1 MKKLFALLLAL
12 AMTTQL
18 ALPAWAEG
26 TEPSAPAVQTE
37 ETTKPQ
43 TEEPTEAP
51 TEATTEQPT
60 EEPTEAPTE
69 APSEAPTEEPTE
81 VQPEDPAE
89 PPEEE
94 TSPAE
99 AAETYRITFR
109 RTPEDLA
116 LVVYPAAGDIDQAID
131 PEEDGSYLLATGEY
145 GYLAAAEGYESIEG
159 WFTVGRDKTIADLAI
174 DISLQL
180 VETKEAEVYVESGK
194 CGANLTWSLSENG
207 VLRISGTGD
216 MYDYSFYS
224 SSTSEKAPWSSNS
237 TSIKKI
243 FLEKGVT
250 SIGTYAF
257 YYLRNLQCVYLPATV
272 ETINVSST
280 CGPFNGC
287 PGAAVIYCEMGEQP
301 SGWKNGWNDDCSVEY
316 GINSN
321 DAQFWFSLN
330 MDEEEV
336 IIPDGITTILSYA
349 FADNSNLKKVTI
361 PDTVISIHEWAFENC
376 SSLEMLYLPKSIASI
391 STGSF
396 WKTSQKIGI
405 FCEIGS
411 EQDGW
416 EKNWNLNGS
425 SPIHTYF
432 GFSKEEYI
440 LLHGIDKTGT
450 EITIPEGVTIIP
462 AHFFEDLAEVK
473 EIHLPES
480 LQRIDNNAF
489 SKCTG
494 LRRIYIPRN
503 VTVISAQDYRDS
515 PFYRCDSKTR
525 LYCGAS
531 AQMSGWD
538 KYWSQY
544 DYSESLDVYY
554 GYTSKDVSF
563 WESQDPEAESVV
575 IPEGVTIVPQ
585 SFFDGRTNL
594 REITFPESMKAIRK
608 YAFRGCTNLRA
619 VTMAEGIKV
628 IEAYAFYGCTSLTSI
643 QIPDSISK
651 INSNTFYGCTAL
663 ISVQIPMSVTQIGA
677 AAFTG
682 CTSLTSIQL
691 PTSVSRIDED
701 AFSGCSSLTSIQLSF
716 VTSIGARAFKNCTG
730 LKEIDLKNATYI
742 AQEAF
747 YGCTSLKPVYIPNSV
762 TGMGP
767 SVFLKCNDDLAIF
780 CAAESQPKG
789 WNSQWNAKAPFTFDT
804 YYNISVAEYEFWSQI
819 DPDVTS
825 ITIPDTVSCIPK
837 HISDRLHNVVT
848 VHIPGTVRCI
858 EEEAFFG
865 CDNLTTVIIDYGV
878 EKIGKNAFW
887 WCTKLREVRIPGSV
901 KLVSDGAFKEC
912 SALRSVT
919 LEDGIEEL
927 GCELFEDSN
936 NIPKL
941 VIPAS
946 VKKIGY
952 GLVPQNGSTRL
963 EFKGTVRAWAAMLP
977 YISAY
982 CSDGCLIDGG
992 TCGDLNVSVG
1002 ENVTWF
1008 ITKPKDKYV
1017 LTIFG
1022 NGAMGDNEDADRI
1035 GWAYYRDNI
1044 GEVVIEEGVT
1054 KIGECA
1060 FWGCVNLKK
1069 ITLPD
1074 SLEWINQYAF
1084 SWCHSLRTIAIPKNV
1099 DTIGYQAFYDCYN
1112 LTSINFLHEA
1122 DSKLEIFDEAFI
1134 TDGRSAATTIRV
1146 RDTASVNPA
1155 IRNYDWKGSHRSA
1168 SYGFVDCLPKVTNIE
1183 ILADGKTPPTD
1194 IDMFERSTLV
1204 LTAMVEPAMAVQRV
1218 TWSSSAANVARVDA
1232 DGVVTLVRPGKAV
1245 IKASS
1250 VDGSK
1255 VAAQVTLNV
1264 TYLDGSTKLT
1274 LTGDVPAQGLQ
1285 PGQTARFTLRGSE
1298 EIAPENVIFT
1308 VPANMAAM
1316 GSVDETGLFTAG
1328 SKAGTVTV
1336 TAALRGDPLNRKAS
1350 VRFKVLPLQAEEM
1363 ALSAQLPEGFGTLTE
1378 QAGEP
1383 LLILPKADV
1392 TTNTTFPLTLLA
1404 KDYRGEAMTPGVK
1417 WSSSDTAIAAVD
1429 AKGNVTVKAGVS
1441 GQCAITAQAT
1451 DMTKN
1456 SARFWISVRDYSPRL
1471 AESRLNLNTALAG
1484 GVSTALVES
1493 YGNTVEAVSIVN
1505 DDRFE
1510 AALEDNVLTL
1520 KASSDLPK
1528 GSYKLTLRAAC
1539 ADGRSYDYALEIKA
1553 APALPKVTVKQA
1565 EKLNLFYRDSAAALT
1580 VTASGCTVTDL
1591 SLTGTEDFA
1600 LVWTDGQPQI
1610 VRTATE
1616 TAKPNTRATLQIWLE
1631 GYTQPVTRNLTVS
1644 AGTTAP
1650 KLKLSAASSSLN
1662 TALNPEN
1669 LSAELW
1675 LLDSTKARLSLSGV
1689 SIREENGLAE
1699 ISTHADSFTLTLQKP
1714 EKAKLTLLI
1723 QGDNWT
1729 QSVKLTHS
1737 VNVETKLPTLKSAS
1751 AITLNSYFTQDSGK
1765 TEMILSQKNLVLQ
1778 DVRFAPAARAGTAA
1792 RTESDKL
1799 ELTFDPEDNTV
1810 RASMA
1815 DPENAAAAGNYSFTC
1830 IGVLADG
1837 TEIPGG
1843 TLKVTVAKTLPKA
1856 RLSAS
1861 AVRLN
1866 TVLAGEEQ
1874 AEVTADLTGFSGCTL
1889 VGFRELDEAQYDGLD
1904 FADGKLT
1911 VRLAD
1916 ESAKSGT
1923 YKLTPIVRRDAT
1935 GQLVTLPTSLTLKLT
1950 VYTSRKLGVSLTAK
1964 GKLDTLDPDSAVL
1977 YTVNKLTDCQGEITG
1992 LTLEGPDADRFQAE
2006 LDTTGA
2012 KPQIRL
2018 TLREGE
2024 TYATNVTYK
2033 FQFSL
2038 TVCGR
2043 QVLSPIQSLR
2053 VSQSGTKYTVP
2064 TGLALYQSQTADLC
2078 ARITL
2083 TAPRGAKIA
2092 GVTLNEKTPQ
2102 AFLDAIGGEGGFTAD
2117 CIGSEANLTFTAA
2130 APGKL
2135 KPGVYTVLL
2144 DILPEGNAENVK
2156 PTTLRL
2162 TVKVMK

>member
-18 ALPAWAEG
+18 AVPAWAEG
-26 TEPSAPAVQTE
+26 TEPSAPAAQTE
-37 ETTKPQ
+37 ETTEPQ
-43 TEEPTEAP
+43 AEEPTEAP
-51 TEATTEQPT
+51 TEESTEATTEQPT

-81 VQPEDPAE
+81 VQPEDPTE
-89 PPEEE
+89 PSEEE
-94 TSPAE
+94 TSPAK
-99 AAETYRITFR
+99 AAETYRVTFR
-109 RTPEDLA
+109 RTPEDLT
-116 LVVYPAAGDIDQAID
+116 LVVYPAAGDVDQAID
-131 PEEDGSYLLATGEY
+131 PEEDGSYLLEAGEY
-145 GYLAAAEGYESIEG
+145 GYLAAAEGYESAEGRFAVEDADAEVEIILSQENAEDEVDMLSASSGTYGESATWELTSDGELIISGSGALPDCSLDHSPFSFAYPKIEKVYISRGITYVGDNVFAKIDGLKEITFEHRFNDKLTIVSGTFFPYESFAPVATTVRVPNRDLINPAIAGYSWNESGVGERIVTYESTASLPMERITVATSDEKSEYEVGVPVTFVAAPEPADTIDDWEFEIVPEKTTAEAVITKNGRLSTSAAGVVTVRAYCIGKPEINSEISVTILPPTGTLTGISVVVSGDHPAEAELGVPAKMQPVFTPSNAADRTVTWSVVDGSGSAGIDQNGILTPLKVGTVTVYATAANGTEGGCTVDIVRYAESITILLNGREDMDRLAAGEGAELSAILGPEDTTTSRVAWSVVSDSQNARVTCNYDSYAGPYIRLFALKPGKATLIATAEDSKHVVARKEITITEAVESYALPDGSGNLYFNRESGRITGADKTVKNVLIPAQIDGVTITGIAPYVFAKRDSQYGSVSDNTTLLSVSIPNTVTEIGAHAFDSCTAMSTLRFAAGSSLKTVGDSAFESCESLTSLTVPDSIEQFGNKAFYGLKGLKNLTVSGETDTKGWLGDYGSNLNLDTLTLTGNYVLGGKVTSDGGSRWIEG
-159 WFTVGRDKTIADLAI
+159 MPGRQSIRK
-174 DISLQL
+174 L
-180 VETKEAEVYVESGK
+180 V
-194 CGANLTWSLSENG
+194 LSPG
-207 VLRISGTGD
+207 I
-216 MYDYSFYS
+216 
-224 SSTSEKAPWSSNS
+224 
-237 TSIKKI
+237 
-243 FLEKGVT
+243 T
-250 SIGTYAF
+250 SIGAYAF
-257 YYLRNLQCVYLPATV
+257 YYGYEIQ
-272 ETINVSST
+272 
-280 CGPFNGC
+280 
-287 PGAAVIYCEMGEQP
+287 
-301 SGWKNGWNDDCSVEY
+301 
-316 GINSN
+316 
-321 DAQFWFSLN
+321 
-330 MDEEEV
+330 EV
-336 IIPDGITTILSYA
+336 V
-349 FADNSNLKKVTI
+349 F
-361 PDTVISIHEWAFENC
+361 PDTLTEIGESAFEECQNMQ
-376 SSLEMLYLPKSIASI
+376 S
-391 STGSF
+391 
-396 WKTSQKIGI
+396 
-405 FCEIGS
+405 
-411 EQDGW
+411 
-416 EKNWNLNGS
+416 
-425 SPIHTYF
+425 
-432 GFSKEEYI
+432 
-440 LLHGIDKTGT
+440 
-450 EITIPEGVTIIP
+450 V
-462 AHFFEDLAEVK
+462 HF
-473 EIHLPES
+473 
-480 LQRIDNNAF
+480 
-489 SKCTG
+489 
-494 LRRIYIPRN
+494 
-503 VTVISAQDYRDS
+503 
-515 PFYRCDSKTR
+515 
-525 LYCGAS
+525 
-531 AQMSGWD
+531 
-538 KYWSQY
+538 
-544 DYSESLDVYY
+544 
-554 GYTSKDVSF
+554 
-563 WESQDPEAESVV
+563 
-575 IPEGVTIVPQ
+575 
-585 SFFDGRTNL
+585 
-594 REITFPESMKAIRK
+594 
-608 YAFRGCTNLRA
+608 
-619 VTMAEGIKV
+619 
-628 IEAYAFYGCTSLTSI
+628 
-643 QIPDSISK
+643 
-651 INSNTFYGCTAL
+651 
-663 ISVQIPMSVTQIGA
+663 
-677 AAFTG
+677 
-682 CTSLTSIQL
+682 
-691 PTSVSRIDED
+691 
-701 AFSGCSSLTSIQLSF
+701 
-716 VTSIGARAFKNCTG
+716 
-730 LKEIDLKNATYI
+730 
-742 AQEAF
+742 
-747 YGCTSLKPVYIPNSV
+747 
-762 TGMGP
+762 
-767 SVFLKCNDDLAIF
+767 
-780 CAAESQPKG
+780 
-789 WNSQWNAKAPFTFDT
+789 
-804 YYNISVAEYEFWSQI
+804 
-819 DPDVTS
+819 
-825 ITIPDTVSCIPK
+825 
-837 HISDRLHNVVT
+837 
-848 VHIPGTVRCI
+848 
-858 EEEAFFG
+858 
-865 CDNLTTVIIDYGV
+865 
-878 EKIGKNAFW
+878 
-887 WCTKLREVRIPGSV
+887 PGSV
-901 KLVSDGAFKEC
+901 KTLGRNCFKNCYKLQIIDLSKVPDTIIAKKTKLTNLAMVPE
-912 SALRSVT
+912 T
-919 LEDGIEEL
+919 LIR
-927 GCELFEDSN
+927 
-936 NIPKL
+936 
-941 VIPAS
+941 AT
-946 VKKIGY
+946 
-952 GLVPQNGSTRL
+952 NG
-963 EFKGTVRAWAAMLP
+963 
-977 YISAY
+977 
-982 CSDGCLIDGG
+982 
-992 TCGDLNVSVG
+992 NVSVYWNA
-1002 ENVTWF
+1002 ENVE
-1008 ITKPKDKYV
+1008 DKYSDIRAAYV
-1017 LTIFG
+1017 AQYYGSKDYYLYAISSGQVRLVCEDTYT
-1022 NGAMGDNEDADRI
+1022 GAQGSKIVSIKTGTVIKPAD
-1035 GWAYYRDNI
+1035 
-1044 GEVVIEEGVT
+1044 T
-1054 KIGECA
+1054 
-1060 FWGCVNLKK
+1060 
-1069 ITLPD
+1069 
-1074 SLEWINQYAF
+1074 
-1084 SWCHSLRTIAIPKNV
+1084 
-1099 DTIGYQAFYDCYN
+1099 GY
-1112 LTSINFLHEA
+1112 LVSG
-1122 DSKLEIFDEAFI
+1122 SKLTLSAWAEPEDRKVSAAWSLGSGDAAYASI
-1134 TDGRSAATTIRV
+1134 TDG
-1146 RDTASVNPA
+1146 
-1155 IRNYDWKGSHRSA
+1155 G
-1168 SYGFVDCLPKVTNIE
+1168 
-1183 ILADGKTPPTD
+1183 
-1194 IDMFERSTLV
+1194 V
-1204 LTAMVEPAMAVQRV
+1204 LTAGTVYEARQITVTAQPYDGGEAVTKTIWILPLTTGMSLNLEDKPLDEQLDVDMLYAKTLNLSAQVQPAGALETV

-1285 PGQTARFTLRGSE
+1285 PGQTAQFTLRGSE

-1316 GSVDETGLFTAG
+1316 GSVDEAGLFTAG

-1404 KDYRGEAMTPGVK
+1404 RDYRGETMNPGVK

-1429 AKGNVTVKAGVS
+1429 AKGNVTVKTGVS

-1471 AESRLNLNTALAG
+1471 AENRLNLNTALAG
-1484 GVSTALVES
+1484 GVSTAFVES

-1505 DDRFE
+1505 DGRFE
-1510 AALEDNVLTL
+1510 AVLEDNVLTL

-1528 GSYKLTLRAAC
+1528 GSHKLTLRAAC

-1553 APALPKVTVKQA
+1553 APALPKVTVKQT
-1565 EKLNLFYRDSAAALT
+1565 EKLNLFYRDCAAALT
-1580 VTASGCTVTDL
+1580 VTAPGCTVTDL

-1600 LVWTDGQPQI
+1600 LVWTEGQPQI

-1631 GYTQPVTRNLTVS
+1631 GYTQPVTQNMTVS

-1662 TALNPEN
+1662 TALSPEN

-1675 LLDSTKARLSLSGV
+1675 LLDSTNARLSLSGV

-1751 AITLNSYFTQDSGK
+1751 AITLNSYFTRDSGK

-1778 DVRFAPAARAGTAA
+1778 DVRFTPAARAGTAA
-1792 RTESDKL
+1792 RAESDKL

-1916 ESAKSGT
+1916 KSAKSGI

-1950 VYTSRKLGVSLTAK
+1950 VYTSRKLGVSLAAK
-1964 GKLDTLDPDSAVL
+1964 GKLDTLDPDSVVL

-2006 LDTTGA
+2006 LDTSGA

-2064 TGLALYQSQTADLC
+2064 TGLVLYQSQTADLC

-2083 TAPRGAKIA
+2083 TAPQGAKIA

-2102 AFLDAIGGEGGFTAD
+2102 AFLDAIGGEGGFNAD
-2117 CIGSEANLTFTAA
+2117 CASSEANLTFTAA

>member
-26 TEPSAPAVQTE
+26 TEPSAPAAQTE
-37 ETTKPQ
+37 ETTEPQ

-51 TEATTEQPT
+51 SEQPS
-60 EEPTEAPTE
+60 EESTEAPTE
-69 APSEAPTEEPTE
+69 ASSEAPTGEPTE
-81 VQPEDPAE
+81 VQPEDPTE
-89 PPEEE
+89 PSEEE

-99 AAETYRITFR
+99 AAETYRVTFR
-109 RTPEDLA
+109 RTPDDLT
-116 LVVYPAAGDIDQAID
+116 LVVYPAAGDIDQTID
-131 PEEDGSYLLATGEY
+131 PEEDGSYLLAAGEY
-145 GYLAAAEGYESIEG
+145 GYLAAAEGYESVEG
-159 WFTVGRDKTIADLAI
+159 RFTVEDVDKVVEITLEKTKAEENAPLEDEDEVVDSGTCGTGVTWELTKSGLLTI
-174 DISLQL
+174 SG
-180 VETKEAEVYVESGK
+180 SGK
-194 CGANLTWSLSENG
+194 INFNFWADNPFDDN
-207 VLRISGTGD
+207 D
-216 MYDYSFYS
+216 
-224 SSTSEKAPWSSNS
+224 N
-237 TSIKKI
+237 IKRLYI
-243 FLEKGVT
+243 PRGVT
-250 SIGTYAF
+250 SI
-257 YYLRNLQCVYLPATV
+257 
-272 ETINVSST
+272 
-280 CGPFNGC
+280 
-287 PGAAVIYCEMGEQP
+287 CE
-301 SGWKNGWNDDCSVEY
+301 D
-316 GINSN
+316 
-321 DAQFWFSLN
+321 
-330 MDEEEV
+330 
-336 IIPDGITTILSYA
+336 
-349 FADNSNLKKVTI
+349 
-361 PDTVISIHEWAFENC
+361 
-376 SSLEMLYLPKSIASI
+376 
-391 STGSF
+391 
-396 WKTSQKIGI
+396 
-405 FCEIGS
+405 
-411 EQDGW
+411 
-416 EKNWNLNGS
+416 
-425 SPIHTYF
+425 
-432 GFSKEEYI
+432 
-440 LLHGIDKTGT
+440 
-450 EITIPEGVTIIP
+450 
-462 AHFFEDLAEVK
+462 
-473 EIHLPES
+473 
-480 LQRIDNNAF
+480 
-489 SKCTG
+489 
-494 LRRIYIPRN
+494 
-503 VTVISAQDYRDS
+503 
-515 PFYRCDSKTR
+515 
-525 LYCGAS
+525 
-531 AQMSGWD
+531 
-538 KYWSQY
+538 
-544 DYSESLDVYY
+544 
-554 GYTSKDVSF
+554 
-563 WESQDPEAESVV
+563 
-575 IPEGVTIVPQ
+575 
-585 SFFDGRTNL
+585 
-594 REITFPESMKAIRK
+594 
-608 YAFRGCTNLRA
+608 AFRGCN
-619 VTMAEGIKV
+619 E
-628 IEAYAFYGCTSLTSI
+628 LTEI
-643 QIPDSISK
+643 
-651 INSNTFYGCTAL
+651 TFEH
-663 ISVQIPMSVTQIGA
+663 
-677 AAFTG
+677 
-682 CTSLTSIQL
+682 
-691 PTSVSRIDED
+691 RIDDE
-701 AFSGCSSLTSIQLSF
+701 LT
-716 VTSIGARAFKNCTG
+716 IGARAFYPHTTLVQTVVYVPNR
-730 LKEIDLKNATYI
+730 NAMNSAIRDY
-742 AQEAF
+742 EWESSPGYGRKVAF
-747 YGCTSLKPVYIPNSV
+747 IST
-762 TGMGP
+762 
-767 SVFLKCNDDLAIF
+767 SVFPMEGITIATEDGL
-780 CAAESQPKG
+780 
-789 WNSQWNAKAPFTFDT
+789 
-804 YYNISVAEYEFWSQI
+804 AEYELGTPVKFVVTTDPLDTTDDYALQI
-819 DPDVTS
+819 VEEKTTADVVLAKNGDLSAFSTGTVTVKAYSLKHPELCDETS
-825 ITIPDTVSCIPK
+825 ITILPPTGTLESISVAVTGDYPNEAELDVPTRMEAKFIPANAAERTVTWSLENGTGSAEIDQNGVLTPQK
-837 HISDRLHNVVT
+837 VGTVT
-848 VHIPGTVRCI
+848 VYATAANGVEGSCTVNIVRFANEITIRLNGRTDIDSFGVGEYVDLSAVLGPEDTTTTGVDWYILRGSNAKIETREYGDEFQELRAWEPGTVI
-858 EEEAFFG
+858 LAAAAKDSKKLTVYKEITFVGTEESYAFPDGSGYLYYNPETGIITGASSGVRNALIPAQINGTTIVGIAPFAFINREQGYGGDTYIRQNTTLASVSIPNTVTEIGSHAFFRCSTLATLRFAPG
-865 CDNLTTVIIDYGV
+865 SGLKIIGESAFEDCEALGSLAIPDSVEQFGSRAFYGLEGLKNLTISGEIDTNGWLGNDWNGDYPILDTLTLTGSFV
-878 EKIGKNAFW
+878 KGAKPDFDYQINAMPDRRNVKKIVLSHGITSIEPYAFA
-887 WCTKLREVRIPGSV
+887 CSNKTEQIVLPDTLMDI
-901 KLVSDGAFKEC
+901 GAQAFQEC
-912 SALRSVT
+912 YNLKT
-919 LEDGIEEL
+919 MQL
-927 GCELFEDSN
+927 
-936 NIPKL
+936 
-941 VIPAS
+941 PAS
-946 VKKIGY
+946 VKSIGKGCFTGCY
-952 GLVPQNGSTRL
+952 SLEMLDISRIPDVIVAQKTKLTNMATVPEMLVRATGGKVALSWDIGLVNAGDNYWNIAYIDGSGESAYLHAVSSGQIRL
-963 EFKGTVRAWAAMLP
+963 MCYDTYTGAQGSKIVSIKTGTVIKPADTGYLVSGSKLTLSAWAEP
-977 YISAY
+977 EDRKVSAAW
-982 CSDGCLIDGG
+982 SLGS
-992 TCGDLNVSVG
+992 GD
-1002 ENVTWF
+1002 
-1008 ITKPKDKYV
+1008 
-1017 LTIFG
+1017 
-1022 NGAMGDNEDADRI
+1022 A
-1035 GWAYYRDNI
+1035 AY
-1044 GEVVIEEGVT
+1044 
-1054 KIGECA
+1054 A
-1060 FWGCVNLKK
+1060 
-1069 ITLPD
+1069 
-1074 SLEWINQYAF
+1074 S
-1084 SWCHSLRTIAIPKNV
+1084 
-1099 DTIGYQAFYDCYN
+1099 
-1112 LTSINFLHEA
+1112 
-1122 DSKLEIFDEAFI
+1122 I
-1134 TDGRSAATTIRV
+1134 TDG
-1146 RDTASVNPA
+1146 
-1155 IRNYDWKGSHRSA
+1155 G
-1168 SYGFVDCLPKVTNIE
+1168 
-1183 ILADGKTPPTD
+1183 
-1194 IDMFERSTLV
+1194 V
-1204 LTAMVEPAMAVQRV
+1204 LTAKTVYEARQITVTAQPYDGGDAVTKTIWILPLTTGMSLNLEDKPLDEQLDVDMLYTKTLNLSAQVQPAGALETV

-1232 DGVVTLVRPGKAV
+1232 DGVVTLMRPGKAV

-1285 PGQTARFTLRGSE
+1285 PGQTVQFTLRGSE

-1316 GSVDETGLFTAG
+1316 GSVDDTGLFTAG

-1383 LLILPKADV
+1383 LLILSKADV
-1392 TTNTTFPLTLLA
+1392 TANTTFPLTLLA
-1404 KDYRGEAMTPGVK
+1404 KDYRGETMNPGVK

-1429 AKGNVTVKAGVS
+1429 AKGYVTVKAGVS

-1471 AESRLNLNTALAG
+1471 AENRLNLNTALAG
-1484 GVSTALVES
+1484 GISTAFVES

-1505 DDRFE
+1505 DDRF
-1510 AALEDNVLTL
+1510 AVALEDNVLTL
-1520 KASSDLPK
+1520 KAPSDLPK
-1528 GSYKLTLRAAC
+1528 GSYKLTLRAVC

-1553 APALPKVTVKQA
+1553 APALPKVTVKQT

-1580 VTASGCTVTDL
+1580 VTAPGCTVTDL
-1591 SLTGTEDFA
+1591 SLTGTEDFT
-1600 LVWTDGQPQI
+1600 LVWTEGQPQI

-1631 GYTQPVTRNLTVS
+1631 GYTQPVTQNMTVS

-1662 TALNPEN
+1662 TALNPED

-1675 LLDSTKARLSLSGV
+1675 LLDSTNARLPLSGV

-1778 DVRFAPAARAGTAA
+1778 DVRFAPAARVGTAA

-1874 AEVTADLTGFSGCTL
+1874 AGVTADLTGFSGCTL

-1916 ESAKSGT
+1916 ESAKSGI

-1950 VYTSRKLGVSLTAK
+1950 VYTSRKLGVSLAAK

-2006 LDTTGA
+2006 LDTSGA

-2043 QVLSPIQSLR
+2043 QVLSPVQSLR

-2064 TGLALYQSQTADLC
+2064 TGLVLYQSQTADLC

-2083 TAPRGAKIA
+2083 TAPQGAKIA

-2117 CIGSEANLTFTAA
+2117 CVGSEANLTFTAA

-2135 KPGVYTVLL
+2135 RPGVYTVLL

>member
-1 MKKLFALLLAL
+1 MKKMFALLLAL
-12 AMTTQL
+12 VMTTQL
-18 ALPAWAEG
+18 AVPAWAEG
-26 TEPSAPAVQTE
+26 TEPSAPAGQTE
-37 ETTKPQ
+37 ETTEPQ

-51 TEATTEQPT
+51 TEES
-60 EEPTEAPTE
+60 TEAPAE

-81 VQPEDPAE
+81 VQPEDPTE
-89 PPEEE
+89 PSEEE

-99 AAETYRITFR
+99 AAETYRVTFR
-109 RTPEDLA
+109 RTPEDLT

-131 PEEDGSYLLATGEY
+131 PEEDGSYLLEPGEY
-145 GYLAAAEGYESIEG
+145 GYLAAAEGYESVEG
-159 WFTVGRDKTIADLAI
+159 WFAVEDAD
-174 DISLQL
+174 
-180 VETKEAEVYVESGK
+180 AEVEIILSQENAEDEVDMLSASSGTYGES
-194 CGANLTWSLSENG
+194 ATWELTSDGELI
-207 VLRISGTGD
+207 ISGSG
-216 MYDYSFYS
+216 
-224 SSTSEKAPWSSNS
+224 A
-237 TSIKKI
+237 
-243 FLEKGVT
+243 
-250 SIGTYAF
+250 
-257 YYLRNLQCVYLPATV
+257 LP
-272 ETINVSST
+272 
-280 CGPFNGC
+280 
-287 PGAAVIYCEMGEQP
+287 
-301 SGWKNGWNDDCSVEY
+301 DCSLDH
-316 GINSN
+316 SP
-321 DAQFWFSLN
+321 FSYAYPKI
-330 MDEEEV
+330 EKV
-336 IIPDGITTILSYA
+336 YISRGITYIGDNV
-349 FADNSNLKKVTI
+349 FA
-361 PDTVISIHEWAFENC
+361 
-376 SSLEMLYLPKSIASI
+376 
-391 STGSF
+391 
-396 WKTSQKIGI
+396 KI
-405 FCEIGS
+405 
-411 EQDGW
+411 D
-416 EKNWNLNGS
+416 
-425 SPIHTYF
+425 
-432 GFSKEEYI
+432 
-440 LLHGIDKTGT
+440 
-450 EITIPEGVTIIP
+450 
-462 AHFFEDLAEVK
+462 
-473 EIHLPES
+473 
-480 LQRIDNNAF
+480 
-489 SKCTG
+489 
-494 LRRIYIPRN
+494 
-503 VTVISAQDYRDS
+503 
-515 PFYRCDSKTR
+515 
-525 LYCGAS
+525 
-531 AQMSGWD
+531 
-538 KYWSQY
+538 
-544 DYSESLDVYY
+544 
-554 GYTSKDVSF
+554 
-563 WESQDPEAESVV
+563 
-575 IPEGVTIVPQ
+575 
-585 SFFDGRTNL
+585 
-594 REITFPESMKAIRK
+594 
-608 YAFRGCTNLRA
+608 
-619 VTMAEGIKV
+619 
-628 IEAYAFYGCTSLTSI
+628 
-643 QIPDSISK
+643 
-651 INSNTFYGCTAL
+651 
-663 ISVQIPMSVTQIGA
+663 
-677 AAFTG
+677 
-682 CTSLTSIQL
+682 
-691 PTSVSRIDED
+691 
-701 AFSGCSSLTSIQLSF
+701 
-716 VTSIGARAFKNCTG
+716 G
-730 LKEIDLKNATYI
+730 LKEITFEHRFNDELTIVSGTFFPYESFAPVATTVRVPNRDLINPAIAGYSWNESGVGERIVTYESTASLPMERITVATSDEKSEYEVGVPVTFVAAPEPADTIDDWEFEIVPEKTTAEAVITKNGRLSTSAAGVVTVRAYCIGKPEISSEISVTILPPTGSLTGISVVVSGDHPAEAELGVPAKMQPVFTPSNAADRTVTWSVVDGSGSAGIDQNGILTPLKVGTVTVYATAANGTEGSCTVDIVRYAESITILLNGREDMDRLAAGEGAELSAILGPEDTTTSRVAWSVVSDSQNARVTCNYDSYAGPYIRLFALKPGKATLIATAEDSKHVVARKEITITEAVESYALPDGSGNLYFNRESGCITGADKTVKNVLIPAQIDGVTITGIAPYAFAKRDSQYGSVDDNATLLSVSI
-742 AQEAF
+742 PNTVTEIGAHAFDSCTAMSTLRFAAGSSLKTVGDSAFESCKSLVSLAIPDSVEQFGSRAF
-747 YGCTSLKPVYIPNSV
+747 YGLEGLKNLTVSGEVDMNGWLGDEYKHPKLDTLTL
-762 TGMGP
+762 TGTVVKSYFSGY
-767 SVFLKCNDDLAIF
+767 
-780 CAAESQPKG
+780 
-789 WNSQWNAKAPFTFDT
+789 WNAMPGRGDAKKIIVSPGITSIETRAFYFSNVEQVILPETLTEIGAYAFQLCGNLKTLQLPSSVKSIGKSCFEECRNLQMLDLSKVPDTITTKETKLTNMATVPEMLAKATSGTVSLRWITEEQWSADGNSIVADTQKRGNDYYLYAIDSGRVQLVCEDT
-804 YYNISVAEYEFWSQI
+804 YTGARGSKIV
-819 DPDVTS
+819 S
-825 ITIPDTVSCIPK
+825 IKT
-837 HISDRLHNVVT
+837 
-848 VHIPGTVRCI
+848 GTVI
-858 EEEAFFG
+858 KPADTG
-865 CDNLTTVIIDYGV
+865 Y
-878 EKIGKNAFW
+878 
-887 WCTKLREVRIPGSV
+887 
-901 KLVSDGAFKEC
+901 LVSGSK
-912 SALRSVT
+912 LT
-919 LEDGIEEL
+919 L
-927 GCELFEDSN
+927 S
-936 NIPKL
+936 
-941 VIPAS
+941 
-946 VKKIGY
+946 
-952 GLVPQNGSTRL
+952 
-963 EFKGTVRAWAAMLP
+963 AWAEPEDRKVNAAWSLG
-977 YISAY
+977 SGDAAY
-982 CSDGCLIDGG
+982 AS
-992 TCGDLNVSVG
+992 
-1002 ENVTWF
+1002 
-1008 ITKPKDKYV
+1008 
-1017 LTIFG
+1017 
-1022 NGAMGDNEDADRI
+1022 
-1035 GWAYYRDNI
+1035 
-1044 GEVVIEEGVT
+1044 
-1054 KIGECA
+1054 
-1060 FWGCVNLKK
+1060 
-1069 ITLPD
+1069 
-1074 SLEWINQYAF
+1074 
-1084 SWCHSLRTIAIPKNV
+1084 
-1099 DTIGYQAFYDCYN
+1099 
-1112 LTSINFLHEA
+1112 
-1122 DSKLEIFDEAFI
+1122 I
-1134 TDGRSAATTIRV
+1134 TDG
-1146 RDTASVNPA
+1146 
-1155 IRNYDWKGSHRSA
+1155 G
-1168 SYGFVDCLPKVTNIE
+1168 
-1183 ILADGKTPPTD
+1183 
-1194 IDMFERSTLV
+1194 V
-1204 LTAMVEPAMAVQRV
+1204 LTAKTVYEARQITVTAQPYDGGEAVTKTIWILPLTTGMSLNLEDKPLDDQLDVDMLYAKTLNLSAQVQPAGALETV

-1232 DGVVTLVRPGKAV
+1232 DGVVTLMRPGKAV

-1285 PGQTARFTLRGSE
+1285 PGQTAQFTLRGSE

-1383 LLILPKADV
+1383 LLILSRADV
-1392 TTNTTFPLTLLA
+1392 TANTTFPLTLLA
-1404 KDYRGEAMTPGVK
+1404 KDYRGETMNPGVK
-1417 WSSSDTAIAAVD
+1417 WSSSDTSIAAVD
-1429 AKGNVTVKAGVS
+1429 AKGNVTVKTGVS
-1441 GQCAITAQAT
+1441 GQCAITVQAT

-1471 AESRLNLNTALAG
+1471 AENRLNLNTALAG

-1505 DDRFE
+1505 DGRF
-1510 AALEDNVLTL
+1510 AVALEDNVLTL

-1553 APALPKVTVKQA
+1553 APALPKVTVKQT

-1580 VTASGCTVTDL
+1580 VTAPGCTVTDL

-1600 LVWTDGQPQI
+1600 LVWTEGQPQI

-1631 GYTQPVTRNLTVS
+1631 GYTRPVTQNMTVS

-1662 TALNPEN
+1662 TALSPED

-1675 LLDSTKARLSLSGV
+1675 LLDSTNARLSLSGV

-1699 ISTHADSFTLTLQKP
+1699 ISIHADSLTLTLQKP

-1751 AITLNSYFTQDSGK
+1751 AITLNSYFTRDSGK

-1916 ESAKSGT
+1916 ESAKSGI

-1950 VYTSRKLGVSLTAK
+1950 VYTSRKLGMSLTAK

-2006 LDTTGA
+2006 LDTSGA

-2064 TGLALYQSQTADLC
+2064 TGLVLYQSQTADLC

-2083 TAPRGAKIA
+2083 TAPQGAKIA
-2092 GVTLNEKTPQ
+2092 GVTLNEKMPQ

-2117 CIGSEANLTFTAA
+2117 CAGSEANLTFTAV

-2156 PTTLRL
+2156 LTTLRL

>member
-26 TEPSAPAVQTE
+26 TEPSAPAARTE
-37 ETTKPQ
+37 ETTEPQ

-51 TEATTEQPT
+51 TEQPTEEPTEATTEQPT
-60 EEPTEAPTE
+60 EESTEAPTE
-69 APSEAPTEEPTE
+69 ASSEAPTEEPTE
-81 VQPEDPAE
+81 VQPEDPTE
-89 PPEEE
+89 PSEEE

-99 AAETYRITFR
+99 AAETYRVTFR
-109 RTPEDLA
+109 RTPEDLT

-145 GYLAAAEGYESIEG
+145 GYLAAAEGYESVEG
-159 WFTVGRDKTIADLAI
+159 WFAVEDADTQVEVSLEVSQEEEITTVDNDGVVASGACGESVTWELTSDGLITILG
-174 DISLQL
+174 
-180 VETKEAEVYVESGK
+180 SG
-194 CGANLTWSLSENG
+194 AMW
-207 VLRISGTGD
+207 
-216 MYDYSFYS
+216 DYGNDY
-224 SSTSEKAPWSSNS
+224 
-237 TSIKKI
+237 
-243 FLEKGVT
+243 
-250 SIGTYAF
+250 
-257 YYLRNLQCVYLPATV
+257 
-272 ETINVSST
+272 
-280 CGPFNGC
+280 
-287 PGAAVIYCEMGEQP
+287 
-301 SGWKNGWNDDCSVEY
+301 NDDDHLSPFAY
-316 GINSN
+316 GGKH
-321 DAQFWFSLN
+321 W
-330 MDEEEV
+330 
-336 IIPDGITTILSYA
+336 GRY
-349 FADNSNLKKVTI
+349 
-361 PDTVISIHEWAFENC
+361 
-376 SSLEMLYLPKSIASI
+376 
-391 STGSF
+391 
-396 WKTSQKIGI
+396 
-405 FCEIGS
+405 
-411 EQDGW
+411 
-416 EKNWNLNGS
+416 
-425 SPIHTYF
+425 
-432 GFSKEEYI
+432 
-440 LLHGIDKTGT
+440 
-450 EITIPEGVTIIP
+450 
-462 AHFFEDLAEVK
+462 EVK
-473 EIHLPES
+473 KL
-480 LQRIDNNAF
+480 
-489 SKCTG
+489 
-494 LRRIYIPRN
+494 YISRN
-503 VTVISAQDYRDS
+503 
-515 PFYRCDSKTR
+515 
-525 LYCGAS
+525 
-531 AQMSGWD
+531 
-538 KYWSQY
+538 
-544 DYSESLDVYY
+544 
-554 GYTSKDVSF
+554 
-563 WESQDPEAESVV
+563 
-575 IPEGVTIVPQ
+575 
-585 SFFDGRTNL
+585 
-594 REITFPESMKAIRK
+594 IT
-608 YAFRGCTNLRA
+608 
-619 VTMAEGIKV
+619 
-628 IEAYAFYGCTSLTSI
+628 
-643 QIPDSISK
+643 
-651 INSNTFYGCTAL
+651 
-663 ISVQIPMSVTQIGA
+663 
-677 AAFTG
+677 
-682 CTSLTSIQL
+682 
-691 PTSVSRIDED
+691 
-701 AFSGCSSLTSIQLSF
+701 
-716 VTSIGARAFKNCTG
+716 
-730 LKEIDLKNATYI
+730 
-742 AQEAF
+742 
-747 YGCTSLKPVYIPNSV
+747 
-762 TGMGP
+762 
-767 SVFLKCNDDLAIF
+767 
-780 CAAESQPKG
+780 
-789 WNSQWNAKAPFTFDT
+789 
-804 YYNISVAEYEFWSQI
+804 
-819 DPDVTS
+819 
-825 ITIPDTVSCIPK
+825 
-837 HISDRLHNVVT
+837 H
-848 VHIPGTVRCI
+848 
-858 EEEAFFG
+858 
-865 CDNLTTVIIDYGV
+865 
-878 EKIGKNAFW
+878 IGKNAFFACSYLNEITFEHKFNDALTIGEDAFSQNW
-887 WCTKLREVRIPGSV
+887 NTSVPTTVRVPNRDMVNPAITSYAWNVYSYGGRIVTYEGTASLPMERITVETEDGGAEYELGIPVRFVAVTVPEDTIDEYCFEIVSEKTTADAVVTQNGVLSTFSIGIVTVRVYCIGKPEISSEISITILPPTGSLTGISVVVSGDHPAEAELGVPVKMQPVFTPSNAADRTVTWSVVEGSGSAEIDQSGILTPLRVGTVTVYATAANGTEGSCTVDIVRYAERITILLNGREDMDRLAAGEGAELSVILGPEDTTTSRVAWSVVSDSQNARVTCNYDSYAGPYIRLFALKPGKATLIATAEDSKHVIARKEITITEAVESYALPDGSGNLYFNRESGCITGADKTVKNVLIPAQIDGVTITGIAPYAFAKRDSQYGSVSDNTTLLSVSIPNTVTEIGAHAFDSCTAMSTLRFAPGSTLRVVGERAFDDCKSLNSLTLPDSIEQFGSGAFYGLEGLKSLSVSGEVDTNGWLGGSSDDYLALDTLTLTGRYVRGQKYINVDGVIWADGMPGREGTRNIIVSSGVESIEPYAFYQCYRLLQIALPETLTEIGEAAFGECQHLKNVQFPGSV
-901 KLVSDGAFKEC
+901 KTLGKKCFKNCYQLQAIDLSQTADMVIGESAFEYCKSLENIQWPEKICAIGAMCFNNCNRLEEVDLSQIPDTITAKETKLTGKAVMPKVLVQATAGKADFEWAAYDPDDEGQYSYIAFIDGPYLRAADSGQVRLVCRDTYTGLQGSKIVTIARNTLIKPEDVTYLVSGGK
-912 SALRSVT
+912 VT
-919 LEDGIEEL
+919 L
-927 GCELFEDSN
+927 S
-936 NIPKL
+936 
-941 VIPAS
+941 
-946 VKKIGY
+946 
-952 GLVPQNGSTRL
+952 
-963 EFKGTVRAWAAMLP
+963 AWAEPEDQKMDV
-977 YISAY
+977 Y
-982 CSDGCLIDGG
+982 
-992 TCGDLNVSVG
+992 
-1002 ENVTWF
+1002 W
-1008 ITKPKDKYV
+1008 V
-1017 LTIFG
+1017 LG
-1022 NGAMGDNEDADRI
+1022 NGDEDYAS
-1035 GWAYYRDNI
+1035 
-1044 GEVVIEEGVT
+1044 
-1054 KIGECA
+1054 
-1060 FWGCVNLKK
+1060 
-1069 ITLPD
+1069 IT
-1074 SLEWINQYAF
+1074 N
-1084 SWCHSLRTIAIPKNV
+1084 N
-1099 DTIGYQAFYDCYN
+1099 G
-1112 LTSINFLHEA
+1112 
-1122 DSKLEIFDEAFI
+1122 
-1134 TDGRSAATTIRV
+1134 
-1146 RDTASVNPA
+1146 
-1155 IRNYDWKGSHRSA
+1155 
-1168 SYGFVDCLPKVTNIE
+1168 
-1183 ILADGKTPPTD
+1183 
-1194 IDMFERSTLV
+1194 V
-1204 LTAMVEPAMAVQRV
+1204 LTAKTVYEARQITVKACPYGSAGLGTKTLWILPLTTGMSLNLEDKPLDEQLDVDMLYAKTLNLSAQVQPAGALETV

-1232 DGVVTLVRPGKAV
+1232 NGVVTLVRPGKAV

-1350 VRFKVLPLQAEEM
+1350 VRFKILPLQAEEM
-1363 ALSAQLPEGFGTLTE
+1363 ALSAQMPEGFGTLTE

-1392 TTNTTFPLTLLA
+1392 TANTTFPLTLLA
-1404 KDYRGEAMTPGVK
+1404 KDYRGETMTPGVK
-1417 WSSSDTAIAAVD
+1417 WSSSDASIAAVD

-1505 DDRFE
+1505 DDRF
-1510 AALEDNVLTL
+1510 AVALEDNVLTL

-1553 APALPKVTVKQA
+1553 APALPKVTVKQT

-1580 VTASGCTVTDL
+1580 VTAPGCTVTDL

-1600 LVWTDGQPQI
+1600 LVWTEGQPRI

-1631 GYTQPVTRNLTVS
+1631 GYTQPVTQNLTVS

-1662 TALNPEN
+1662 TALNPED

-1675 LLDSTKARLSLSGV
+1675 LLDSTNARLSLSGV

-1737 VNVETKLPTLKSAS
+1737 VNVETKLSTLKSAS

-1950 VYTSRKLGVSLTAK
+1950 VYTSRKLGMSLTTK

-2064 TGLALYQSQTADLC
+2064 TGLVLYQSQTADLC

-2083 TAPRGAKIA
+2083 TAPQGAKIA

-2117 CIGSEANLTFTAA
+2117 CAGSEANLTFTAA

>member
-12 AMTTQL
+12 VMTTQL

-26 TEPSAPAVQTE
+26 TEPSAPAARTE
-37 ETTKPQ
+37 ETTEPQ
-43 TEEPTEAP
+43 TKEPTEAP
-51 TEATTEQPT
+51 TEQPT

-81 VQPEDPAE
+81 VQPEDPTE
-89 PPEEE
+89 PSEEE

-99 AAETYRITFR
+99 AAETYHVTFR
-109 RTPEDLA
+109 CTPEDLT

-131 PEEDGSYLLATGEY
+131 PEEDGSYLLEPGEY
-145 GYLAAAEGYESIEG
+145 GYLATAEGYESVEG
-159 WFTVGRDKTIADLAI
+159 WFTVEDADAEVEIILSQENAEDEVDMLSASSGTYGESATWKLTSDGELIISGSGALPDCSLDHSPFSYAYPKIEKVYISRGITYIGDNVFAKIDGLKEITFEHRFNDELTIVSGTFFPCESFAPVATTVRVPNRDLINPAIAGYSWNESGVGERIVTYESTASLPMERITVATSDEKSEYEVGVPVTFVAAPEPADTIDDWEFEIVPEKTTADAVITKNGSLSTSAAGVVTVRAYCIGKPEISSEISITILPPTGILTGISVVVSGDHPAEAELGVPAKMQPVFTPSNAADRTVTWSVVDGSGSAEIDQNGILAPLKVGTVTVYATAANGTEGSCTVDIVRYAESITILLNGREDMDRLAAGEGAELSAILGPEDTTTSRVAWSVVSDSQNARVTCNYDSYAGPYIRLFALKPGKATLIATAEDSKHVVARKEITITEAVESYALPDGSGNLYFNRESGCITGADKTVKNVLIPAQIDGVTITGIAPYAFAKRDSQYGYVDDNTTLLSVSIPNTVTEIGAHAF
-174 DISLQL
+174 DSCTAMSTLRFAAGSSLKT
-180 VETKEAEVYVESGK
+180 VGDSAFESCESLTSLTVPDSIEQFGNK
-194 CGANLTWSLSENG
+194 AFYGLKGLKNLTVSGETDTKGWLGDYRSNLNLDTLTLTGSYVLGGKVTSDGGSRWIEGMPGRQSVRKLVLSPG
-207 VLRISGTGD
+207 I
-216 MYDYSFYS
+216 
-224 SSTSEKAPWSSNS
+224 
-237 TSIKKI
+237 
-243 FLEKGVT
+243 T
-250 SIGTYAF
+250 SIGAYAF
-257 YYLRNLQCVYLPATV
+257 YYGYEIQ
-272 ETINVSST
+272 
-280 CGPFNGC
+280 
-287 PGAAVIYCEMGEQP
+287 
-301 SGWKNGWNDDCSVEY
+301 
-316 GINSN
+316 
-321 DAQFWFSLN
+321 
-330 MDEEEV
+330 EV
-336 IIPDGITTILSYA
+336 V
-349 FADNSNLKKVTI
+349 F
-361 PDTVISIHEWAFENC
+361 PDTLTEIGESAFEECQNMQ
-376 SSLEMLYLPKSIASI
+376 S
-391 STGSF
+391 
-396 WKTSQKIGI
+396 
-405 FCEIGS
+405 
-411 EQDGW
+411 
-416 EKNWNLNGS
+416 
-425 SPIHTYF
+425 
-432 GFSKEEYI
+432 
-440 LLHGIDKTGT
+440 
-450 EITIPEGVTIIP
+450 V
-462 AHFFEDLAEVK
+462 HF
-473 EIHLPES
+473 
-480 LQRIDNNAF
+480 
-489 SKCTG
+489 
-494 LRRIYIPRN
+494 
-503 VTVISAQDYRDS
+503 
-515 PFYRCDSKTR
+515 
-525 LYCGAS
+525 
-531 AQMSGWD
+531 
-538 KYWSQY
+538 
-544 DYSESLDVYY
+544 
-554 GYTSKDVSF
+554 
-563 WESQDPEAESVV
+563 
-575 IPEGVTIVPQ
+575 
-585 SFFDGRTNL
+585 
-594 REITFPESMKAIRK
+594 
-608 YAFRGCTNLRA
+608 
-619 VTMAEGIKV
+619 
-628 IEAYAFYGCTSLTSI
+628 
-643 QIPDSISK
+643 
-651 INSNTFYGCTAL
+651 
-663 ISVQIPMSVTQIGA
+663 
-677 AAFTG
+677 
-682 CTSLTSIQL
+682 
-691 PTSVSRIDED
+691 
-701 AFSGCSSLTSIQLSF
+701 
-716 VTSIGARAFKNCTG
+716 
-730 LKEIDLKNATYI
+730 
-742 AQEAF
+742 
-747 YGCTSLKPVYIPNSV
+747 
-762 TGMGP
+762 
-767 SVFLKCNDDLAIF
+767 
-780 CAAESQPKG
+780 
-789 WNSQWNAKAPFTFDT
+789 
-804 YYNISVAEYEFWSQI
+804 
-819 DPDVTS
+819 
-825 ITIPDTVSCIPK
+825 
-837 HISDRLHNVVT
+837 
-848 VHIPGTVRCI
+848 
-858 EEEAFFG
+858 
-865 CDNLTTVIIDYGV
+865 
-878 EKIGKNAFW
+878 
-887 WCTKLREVRIPGSV
+887 PGSV
-901 KLVSDGAFKEC
+901 KTLGRNCFKNC
-912 SALRSVT
+912 Y
-919 LEDGIEEL
+919 
-927 GCELFEDSN
+927 
-936 NIPKL
+936 KL
-941 VIPAS
+941 QIIDLSKVPDTIIAKKTKLTNLAVIPEAL
-946 VKKIGY
+946 IRAT
-952 GLVPQNGSTRL
+952 NG
-963 EFKGTVRAWAAMLP
+963 
-977 YISAY
+977 
-982 CSDGCLIDGG
+982 
-992 TCGDLNVSVG
+992 NVSVYWNA
-1002 ENVTWF
+1002 ENVE
-1008 ITKPKDKYV
+1008 DKYSDIRAAYAAQYYGSKDYYLYAV
-1017 LTIFG
+1017 SSGQVRLVCEDTYTGARGSKIVSIKTGTVIKPADTGYLVSGNKLTLS
-1022 NGAMGDNEDADRI
+1022 AWAEPDDR
-1035 GWAYYRDNI
+1035 
-1044 GEVVIEEGVT
+1044 EVNAI
-1054 KIGECA
+1054 
-1060 FWGCVNLKK
+1060 W
-1069 ITLPD
+1069 
-1074 SLEWINQYAF
+1074 SLG
-1084 SWCHSLRTIAIPKNV
+1084 S
-1099 DTIGYQAFYDCYN
+1099 G
-1112 LTSINFLHEA
+1112 
-1122 DSKLEIFDEAFI
+1122 DEAYASI
-1134 TDGRSAATTIRV
+1134 TDG
-1146 RDTASVNPA
+1146 
-1155 IRNYDWKGSHRSA
+1155 G
-1168 SYGFVDCLPKVTNIE
+1168 
-1183 ILADGKTPPTD
+1183 
-1194 IDMFERSTLV
+1194 V
-1204 LTAMVEPAMAVQRV
+1204 LTAKTVYEARQITVTAKPYDGGEAVTKTIWILPLTTGMSLNLEDKPLDDQLDVDMLYTKTLNLSAQVQPAGALETV

-1232 DGVVTLVRPGKAV
+1232 DGVVTLMRPGKAV

-1255 VAAQVTLNV
+1255 AATQVTLNV

-1285 PGQTARFTLRGSE
+1285 PGQTVQFNLRGSE

-1392 TTNTTFPLTLLA
+1392 TANTTFPLTLLA
-1404 KDYRGEAMTPGVK
+1404 KDYRGETMDPGVK
-1417 WSSSDTAIAAVD
+1417 WSSSDASIAAVD

-1505 DDRFE
+1505 DDRF
-1510 AALEDNVLTL
+1510 AVALEDNVLTL

-1553 APALPKVTVKQA
+1553 APALPKVTVKQT

-1580 VTASGCTVTDL
+1580 VTAPGYTVTDL

-1600 LVWTDGQPQI
+1600 LVWTEGQPRI

-1631 GYTQPVTRNLTVS
+1631 GYTQPVTQNMTVS

-1662 TALNPEN
+1662 TALSPEN

-1675 LLDSTKARLSLSGV
+1675 LLDSTNARLSLSGV

-1699 ISTHADSFTLTLQKP
+1699 ISTHADSLTLTLQKP

-1751 AITLNSYFTQDSGK
+1751 AITLNSYFTRDSGK

-1810 RASMA
+1810 WASMA

-1916 ESAKSGT
+1916 ESAKSGI

-1935 GQLVTLPTSLTLKLT
+1935 GQLVTLPTSLTLKIT
-1950 VYTSRKLGVSLTAK
+1950 VYTSRKLGVSLAAK
-1964 GKLDTLDPDSAVL
+1964 GKLDTLNPDSAVL

-2064 TGLALYQSQTADLC
+2064 TGLVLYQSQTADLC

-2117 CIGSEANLTFTAA
+2117 CAGSEANLTFTAA

>member
-1 MKKLFALLLAL
+1 MSLHTCILCYYTVHGDHPAEAELGVPAKMQPVFTPSNAADRTVTWSVVDGSGSAEIDQNGILTPLKVGTVTVYATAANSTEGSCTVDIVRYAESITILLNGREDMDRLAAGEGAELSVILGPEDTTTSRVAWSVVSDSQNARVTCNYDSYAGPYIRLFALKPGKATLIAT
-12 AMTTQL
+12 AEDSKHVIARKEITITEAVESY
-18 ALPAWAEG
+18 ALP
-26 TEPSAPAVQTE
+26 
-37 ETTKPQ
+37 
-43 TEEPTEAP
+43 
-51 TEATTEQPT
+51 
-60 EEPTEAPTE
+60 
-69 APSEAPTEEPTE
+69 
-81 VQPEDPAE
+81 
-89 PPEEE
+89 
-94 TSPAE
+94 
-99 AAETYRITFR
+99 
-109 RTPEDLA
+109 
-116 LVVYPAAGDIDQAID
+116 
-131 PEEDGSYLLATGEY
+131 DGSGNLYFNRESGCITG
-145 GYLAAAEGYESIEG
+145 A
-159 WFTVGRDKTIADLAI
+159 DKTVKNVLIPAQI
-174 DISLQL
+174 D
-180 VETKEAEVYVESGK
+180 
-194 CGANLTWSLSENG
+194 
-207 VLRISGTGD
+207 
-216 MYDYSFYS
+216 
-224 SSTSEKAPWSSNS
+224 
-237 TSIKKI
+237 
-243 FLEKGVT
+243 GVT
-250 SIGTYAF
+250 IT
-257 YYLRNLQCVYLPATV
+257 
-272 ETINVSST
+272 
-280 CGPFNGC
+280 
-287 PGAAVIYCEMGEQP
+287 
-301 SGWKNGWNDDCSVEY
+301 
-316 GINSN
+316 GI
-321 DAQFWFSLN
+321 A
-330 MDEEEV
+330 
-336 IIPDGITTILSYA
+336 PYA
-349 FADNSNLKKVTI
+349 FAKRDSQYGSVSDNTTLLSVSIPNTVTEIGAHAFDSCTAMSTLRFAPGSSLK
-361 PDTVISIHEWAFENC
+361 TVGDSAFESC
-376 SSLEMLYLPKSIASI
+376 KSL
-391 STGSF
+391 
-396 WKTSQKIGI
+396 
-405 FCEIGS
+405 
-411 EQDGW
+411 
-416 EKNWNLNGS
+416 
-425 SPIHTYF
+425 
-432 GFSKEEYI
+432 
-440 LLHGIDKTGT
+440 
-450 EITIPEGVTIIP
+450 
-462 AHFFEDLAEVK
+462 
-473 EIHLPES
+473 
-480 LQRIDNNAF
+480 
-489 SKCTG
+489 
-494 LRRIYIPRN
+494 
-503 VTVISAQDYRDS
+503 
-515 PFYRCDSKTR
+515 
-525 LYCGAS
+525 
-531 AQMSGWD
+531 
-538 KYWSQY
+538 
-544 DYSESLDVYY
+544 
-554 GYTSKDVSF
+554 
-563 WESQDPEAESVV
+563 
-575 IPEGVTIVPQ
+575 
-585 SFFDGRTNL
+585 
-594 REITFPESMKAIRK
+594 
-608 YAFRGCTNLRA
+608 
-619 VTMAEGIKV
+619 
-628 IEAYAFYGCTSLTSI
+628 TSLTV
-643 QIPDSISK
+643 PDSIEQFGNKAFYDLKGLKNLTVSGETDTK
-651 INSNTFYGCTAL
+651 GWLGDYRSNLNLDTLTLTGSYVLGRKVTSDGEFRWIEEMPGRQ
-663 ISVQIPMSVTQIGA
+663 SVRKLVLS
-677 AAFTG
+677 
-682 CTSLTSIQL
+682 
-691 PTSVSRIDED
+691 
-701 AFSGCSSLTSIQLSF
+701 SGI
-716 VTSIGARAFKNCTG
+716 TSIGAYAFCDG
-730 LKEIDLKNATYI
+730 YEI
-742 AQEAF
+742 QE
-747 YGCTSLKPVYIPNSV
+747 V
-762 TGMGP
+762 
-767 SVFLKCNDDLAIF
+767 VF
-780 CAAESQPKG
+780 
-789 WNSQWNAKAPFTFDT
+789 
-804 YYNISVAEYEFWSQI
+804 
-819 DPDVTS
+819 
-825 ITIPDTVSCIPK
+825 PDTLTEIGESAF
-837 HISDRLHNVVT
+837 
-848 VHIPGTVRCI
+848 
-858 EEEAFFG
+858 EECQNMQSVQF
-865 CDNLTTVIIDYGV
+865 
-878 EKIGKNAFW
+878 
-887 WCTKLREVRIPGSV
+887 PGSV
-901 KLVSDGAFKEC
+901 KTLGRNCFKNC
-912 SALRSVT
+912 Y
-919 LEDGIEEL
+919 
-927 GCELFEDSN
+927 
-936 NIPKL
+936 KL
-941 VIPAS
+941 QIIDLSKVPDTIIAKETKLTNLAVIPEAL
-946 VKKIGY
+946 IRAT
-952 GLVPQNGSTRL
+952 NG
-963 EFKGTVRAWAAMLP
+963 
-977 YISAY
+977 
-982 CSDGCLIDGG
+982 
-992 TCGDLNVSVG
+992 NVSVYWNT
-1002 ENVTWF
+1002 ENVE
-1008 ITKPKDKYV
+1008 DKYSDISAAYV
-1017 LTIFG
+1017 ANYYGSKDYYLYAVSSGQVRLVCEDTYTGARGSKIVSIKTGTVIKPADTGYLVSGNKLTLS
-1022 NGAMGDNEDADRI
+1022 AWAEPEDR
-1035 GWAYYRDNI
+1035 
-1044 GEVVIEEGVT
+1044 
-1054 KIGECA
+1054 K
-1060 FWGCVNLKK
+1060 VNA
-1069 ITLPD
+1069 IW
-1074 SLEWINQYAF
+1074 SLG
-1084 SWCHSLRTIAIPKNV
+1084 S
-1099 DTIGYQAFYDCYN
+1099 G
-1112 LTSINFLHEA
+1112 
-1122 DSKLEIFDEAFI
+1122 DEAYASI
-1134 TDGRSAATTIRV
+1134 TDG
-1146 RDTASVNPA
+1146 
-1155 IRNYDWKGSHRSA
+1155 G
-1168 SYGFVDCLPKVTNIE
+1168 
-1183 ILADGKTPPTD
+1183 
-1194 IDMFERSTLV
+1194 V
-1204 LTAMVEPAMAVQRV
+1204 LTAGTVYEARQITVTAQPYDGGEAVTKTLWILPLTTGMSLNLEGKPLDDQLDVDMLYTKTLNLSAQVQPAGALETV

-1285 PGQTARFTLRGSE
+1285 PGQTTRFTLRGSE

-1350 VRFKVLPLQAEEM
+1350 VRFKILPLQAEEM

-1392 TTNTTFPLTLLA
+1392 TANTTFPLTLLA

-1417 WSSSDTAIAAVD
+1417 WSSSDTSIAAVD

-1505 DDRFE
+1505 DDRF
-1510 AALEDNVLTL
+1510 AVALEDNVLTL
-1520 KASSDLPK
+1520 KAPSDLPK

-1553 APALPKVTVKQA
+1553 APALPKVTVKQT

-1580 VTASGCTVTDL
+1580 VTAPGYTVTDM

-1600 LVWTDGQPQI
+1600 LVWMEGQPRI

-1631 GYTQPVTRNLTVS
+1631 GYTQPVTRNMTVS

-1650 KLKLSAASSSLN
+1650 KLKLSAASSCLN
-1662 TALNPEN
+1662 TALSPED

-1675 LLDSTKARLSLSGV
+1675 LLDSTNARLSLSGV

-1699 ISTHADSFTLTLQKP
+1699 ISIHADSFTLTLQKP

-1916 ESAKSGT
+1916 ETAKSGI

-1935 GQLVTLPTSLTLKLT
+1935 GQLVTLPTSLTLKVT
-1950 VYTSRKLGVSLTAK
+1950 VYTSRKLGVSLAAK

-2053 VSQSGTKYTVP
+2053 VAQSGTKYTVP

-2083 TAPRGAKIA
+2083 TAPQGAKIA

-2117 CIGSEANLTFTAA
+2117 CAGSEANLTFTAA

>member
-26 TEPSAPAVQTE
+26 TEPSAPAAQTE
-37 ETTKPQ
+37 ETTEPQ
-43 TEEPTEAP
+43 TEEPTEAPTEQPTEEP

-60 EEPTEAPTE
+60 EEPTEAPAE
-69 APSEAPTEEPTE
+69 DPTEPS
-81 VQPEDPAE
+81 
-89 PPEEE
+89 EEE

-99 AAETYRITFR
+99 AAETYRVTFR
-109 RTPEDLA
+109 RTPEDLT

-131 PEEDGSYLLATGEY
+131 PEEDGSYLLAAGEY
-145 GYLAAAEGYESIEG
+145 GYLAAAEGYESVEG
-159 WFTVGRDKTIADLAI
+159 WFAVEDADKVVEITLEDSKAEENAPLEDEDEVVDSGTCGTGVTWELTKSGLLTISGSGYMNDYQWGESPFYADKRIKKLYVSKDVHSIGQTAFLDCLTLTDITFAHRINDNLTIERDAFARWKDCSYEPILTTLHVPNRKVINSGILEYDWTACNYGENRKVTYESTAAFPMEGIDVTTEDGLTEYELGNPVKFIVEPNPQDTTDDYALQVVEAQTTADVILAKNGSLSAFSTGTVTVRAYSIVRPELCSEISITIVPPTGELAS
-174 DISLQL
+174 IS
-180 VETKEAEVYVESGK
+180 VEVAGDNPEEAELGVQSRMVAK
-194 CGANLTWSLSENG
+194 FTPANAADRTVTWSVVDGSGSAKIDENG
-207 VLRISGTGD
+207 VLTPLKVGTVTVYATAANGAEGSCTVNIVRYTESIAILLNGKENVKRLGVGEGVDLTAILSPEDTTTTDVDWTVISGSQNVEIAEGSYSIWEGNGWKEVPYVRLTPRSVGTVTLTATAQDSKKVVAYKDITIVDTVRSYALPDDSGNLYFNSETGIVTGAD
-216 MYDYSFYS
+216 STVKNVLIPAQIDGVTITGIAPYAFAKRDSQYGSVSDNTTLLSVSIPNTVTEIGAHAFDSCTAMSTLRFAPGSSLKTVGDSAFESCKSLTSLTVPDSIEQFGNKAFYGLKGLKNLTVSGETDTKGWLGDYGSNLNLDTLTLTGSYVLGGKV
-224 SSTSEKAPWSSNS
+224 TSDGGSRWIEGMPGRQSVRKLVLSPG
-237 TSIKKI
+237 I
-243 FLEKGVT
+243 T
-250 SIGTYAF
+250 SIGAYAF
-257 YYLRNLQCVYLPATV
+257 YYGYEIQ
-272 ETINVSST
+272 
-280 CGPFNGC
+280 
-287 PGAAVIYCEMGEQP
+287 
-301 SGWKNGWNDDCSVEY
+301 
-316 GINSN
+316 
-321 DAQFWFSLN
+321 
-330 MDEEEV
+330 EV
-336 IIPDGITTILSYA
+336 V
-349 FADNSNLKKVTI
+349 F
-361 PDTVISIHEWAFENC
+361 PDTLTEIGESAFEECQNMQ
-376 SSLEMLYLPKSIASI
+376 S
-391 STGSF
+391 
-396 WKTSQKIGI
+396 
-405 FCEIGS
+405 
-411 EQDGW
+411 
-416 EKNWNLNGS
+416 
-425 SPIHTYF
+425 
-432 GFSKEEYI
+432 
-440 LLHGIDKTGT
+440 
-450 EITIPEGVTIIP
+450 V
-462 AHFFEDLAEVK
+462 HF
-473 EIHLPES
+473 
-480 LQRIDNNAF
+480 
-489 SKCTG
+489 
-494 LRRIYIPRN
+494 
-503 VTVISAQDYRDS
+503 
-515 PFYRCDSKTR
+515 
-525 LYCGAS
+525 
-531 AQMSGWD
+531 
-538 KYWSQY
+538 
-544 DYSESLDVYY
+544 
-554 GYTSKDVSF
+554 
-563 WESQDPEAESVV
+563 
-575 IPEGVTIVPQ
+575 
-585 SFFDGRTNL
+585 
-594 REITFPESMKAIRK
+594 
-608 YAFRGCTNLRA
+608 
-619 VTMAEGIKV
+619 
-628 IEAYAFYGCTSLTSI
+628 
-643 QIPDSISK
+643 
-651 INSNTFYGCTAL
+651 
-663 ISVQIPMSVTQIGA
+663 
-677 AAFTG
+677 
-682 CTSLTSIQL
+682 
-691 PTSVSRIDED
+691 
-701 AFSGCSSLTSIQLSF
+701 
-716 VTSIGARAFKNCTG
+716 
-730 LKEIDLKNATYI
+730 
-742 AQEAF
+742 
-747 YGCTSLKPVYIPNSV
+747 
-762 TGMGP
+762 
-767 SVFLKCNDDLAIF
+767 
-780 CAAESQPKG
+780 
-789 WNSQWNAKAPFTFDT
+789 
-804 YYNISVAEYEFWSQI
+804 
-819 DPDVTS
+819 
-825 ITIPDTVSCIPK
+825 
-837 HISDRLHNVVT
+837 
-848 VHIPGTVRCI
+848 
-858 EEEAFFG
+858 
-865 CDNLTTVIIDYGV
+865 
-878 EKIGKNAFW
+878 
-887 WCTKLREVRIPGSV
+887 PGSV
-901 KLVSDGAFKEC
+901 KTLGRNCFKNCYKLQIIDLSKVPDTIIAKKTKLTNLAMVPE
-912 SALRSVT
+912 T
-919 LEDGIEEL
+919 LIR
-927 GCELFEDSN
+927 
-936 NIPKL
+936 
-941 VIPAS
+941 AT
-946 VKKIGY
+946 
-952 GLVPQNGSTRL
+952 NG
-963 EFKGTVRAWAAMLP
+963 
-977 YISAY
+977 
-982 CSDGCLIDGG
+982 
-992 TCGDLNVSVG
+992 NVSVYWNA
-1002 ENVTWF
+1002 ENVE
-1008 ITKPKDKYV
+1008 DKYSDIRAAYV
-1017 LTIFG
+1017 AQYYGSKDYYLYAVSSGQVRLVCEDTYTGAQGSKIVSIKTGTVIKPADTGYLVSGNKLTLSAWAEPEDRKVNAAWSLG
-1022 NGAMGDNEDADRI
+1022 SGDA
-1035 GWAYYRDNI
+1035 AY
-1044 GEVVIEEGVT
+1044 
-1054 KIGECA
+1054 A
-1060 FWGCVNLKK
+1060 
-1069 ITLPD
+1069 
-1074 SLEWINQYAF
+1074 S
-1084 SWCHSLRTIAIPKNV
+1084 
-1099 DTIGYQAFYDCYN
+1099 
-1112 LTSINFLHEA
+1112 
-1122 DSKLEIFDEAFI
+1122 I
-1134 TDGRSAATTIRV
+1134 TDG
-1146 RDTASVNPA
+1146 
-1155 IRNYDWKGSHRSA
+1155 G
-1168 SYGFVDCLPKVTNIE
+1168 
-1183 ILADGKTPPTD
+1183 
-1194 IDMFERSTLV
+1194 V
-1204 LTAMVEPAMAVQRV
+1204 LTAKTVYEARQITVTAQPYDGGDAVTKTLWILPLTTGMSLNLEDKPLDEQLDVDMLYTKTLNLSAQVQPAGALETV

-1232 DGVVTLVRPGKAV
+1232 NGVVTLVRPGKAV

-1264 TYLDGSTKLT
+1264 TYLDGSGKLT

-1285 PGQTARFTLRGSE
+1285 PGQTAQFTLRGSE

-1350 VRFKVLPLQAEEM
+1350 VRFKILPLQAEEM

-1392 TTNTTFPLTLLA
+1392 TANTTFPLTLLA
-1404 KDYRGEAMTPGVK
+1404 KDYRGETMTPGVK
-1417 WSSSDTAIAAVD
+1417 WSSSDASIAAVD

-1505 DDRFE
+1505 DDRF
-1510 AALEDNVLTL
+1510 AVALEDNVLTL

-1553 APALPKVTVKQA
+1553 APALPKVTVKQT

-1580 VTASGCTVTDL
+1580 VTAPGCTVTDL

-1631 GYTQPVTRNLTVS
+1631 GYTQPVTQNLTVS

-1662 TALNPEN
+1662 TALSPEN

-1751 AITLNSYFTQDSGK
+1751 TITLNSYFTQDSGK

-1904 FADGKLT
+1904 FVDGKLT
-1911 VRLAD
+1911 VRLAN
-1916 ESAKSGT
+1916 ESAKSGI

-1950 VYTSRKLGVSLTAK
+1950 VYTSRKLGVSLTTK

-2006 LDTTGA
+2006 LDTSGA

-2064 TGLALYQSQTADLC
+2064 TGLVLYQSQTADLC

-2083 TAPRGAKIA
+2083 TAPQGAKIA
-2092 GVTLNEKTPQ
+2092 GVTMNEKTPQ

-2117 CIGSEANLTFTAA
+2117 CAGSEANLTFTAA

>member
-26 TEPSAPAVQTE
+26 TEPSAPAAQTE
-37 ETTKPQ
+37 ETTEPQ

-51 TEATTEQPT
+51 TEQPT

-81 VQPEDPAE
+81 VQPEDPTE
-89 PPEEE
+89 PSEEE

-109 RTPEDLA
+109 CTPEDLT
-116 LVVYPAAGDIDQAID
+116 LVVYPAEGDIDQAID
-131 PEEDGSYLLATGEY
+131 PEEDGSYLLAAGEY
-145 GYLAAAEGYESIEG
+145 GYLAAAEGYESVEG
-159 WFTVGRDKTIADLAI
+159 LFAVEDADKVVEITLEVSKAEENAPLEDEDEVVDSGTCGTGVTWELTKSGLLTI
-174 DISLQL
+174 SG
-180 VETKEAEVYVESGK
+180 SGK
-194 CGANLTWSLSENG
+194 INFNF
-207 VLRISGTGD
+207 GTD
-216 MYDYSFYS
+216 NPFHD
-224 SSTSEKAPWSSNS
+224 NDN
-237 TSIKKI
+237 IKRLYI
-243 FLEKGVT
+243 PRGVT
-250 SIGTYAF
+250 SI
-257 YYLRNLQCVYLPATV
+257 
-272 ETINVSST
+272 
-280 CGPFNGC
+280 
-287 PGAAVIYCEMGEQP
+287 CE
-301 SGWKNGWNDDCSVEY
+301 D
-316 GINSN
+316 
-321 DAQFWFSLN
+321 
-330 MDEEEV
+330 
-336 IIPDGITTILSYA
+336 
-349 FADNSNLKKVTI
+349 
-361 PDTVISIHEWAFENC
+361 
-376 SSLEMLYLPKSIASI
+376 
-391 STGSF
+391 
-396 WKTSQKIGI
+396 
-405 FCEIGS
+405 
-411 EQDGW
+411 
-416 EKNWNLNGS
+416 
-425 SPIHTYF
+425 
-432 GFSKEEYI
+432 
-440 LLHGIDKTGT
+440 
-450 EITIPEGVTIIP
+450 
-462 AHFFEDLAEVK
+462 
-473 EIHLPES
+473 
-480 LQRIDNNAF
+480 
-489 SKCTG
+489 
-494 LRRIYIPRN
+494 
-503 VTVISAQDYRDS
+503 
-515 PFYRCDSKTR
+515 
-525 LYCGAS
+525 
-531 AQMSGWD
+531 
-538 KYWSQY
+538 
-544 DYSESLDVYY
+544 
-554 GYTSKDVSF
+554 
-563 WESQDPEAESVV
+563 
-575 IPEGVTIVPQ
+575 
-585 SFFDGRTNL
+585 
-594 REITFPESMKAIRK
+594 
-608 YAFRGCTNLRA
+608 AFRGCN
-619 VTMAEGIKV
+619 E
-628 IEAYAFYGCTSLTSI
+628 LTEI
-643 QIPDSISK
+643 
-651 INSNTFYGCTAL
+651 TFEH
-663 ISVQIPMSVTQIGA
+663 
-677 AAFTG
+677 
-682 CTSLTSIQL
+682 
-691 PTSVSRIDED
+691 RIDDE
-701 AFSGCSSLTSIQLSF
+701 LT
-716 VTSIGARAFKNCTG
+716 IGARAFYPHTTLVQTVVYVPNRNAMNSAIRDYEWESSPGYGRKVAFISTSVFPMEGITIATEDGLAEYELGTPVKFVVTTDPLDTTDDYALQIVEEKTTADVVLAKDGDLSAFSTGTVTVKAYSLKHPELCDETSVTILPPTGTLQSISVAVAGDYPNEAELDVPTRMEAKFIPANATERTVTWSLENGTGSAEIDQNGVLTPQKVGTVTVYATAANGVEGSCTVNIVRFANEITIRLNGRTDIDSFGVGEYVDLSAVLGPEDTTTTGVGWYILRGSNAKIETREYGDEFQELRAWEPGTVILAAAAKDSKKLTVYKEITFVGTEESYAFPDGSGYLYYNPETGIITGASSGVRNALIPAQINGTTIVGIAPFAFINREQGYGGDTYIRQNTTLASVSIPNTVTEIGSHAFFRCSTLATLRFAPGSGLKIIGESAFEDCEALGSLTIPDSVEQLGSGAFYGLTG
-730 LKEIDLKNATYI
+730 LKNLTVSGEIDTNGWLGDRYDEYSKDPELDTLTLTGN
-742 AQEAF
+742 F
-747 YGCTSLKPVYIPNSV
+747 VRGKKPDSGY
-762 TGMGP
+762 
-767 SVFLKCNDDLAIF
+767 
-780 CAAESQPKG
+780 
-789 WNSQWNAKAPFTFDT
+789 PF
-804 YYNISVAEYEFWSQI
+804 NEMPGRRHVKRIILCSGI
-819 DPDVTS
+819 TS
-825 ITIPDTVSCIPK
+825 IEPYAFIGSGEVEQVILPDT
-837 HISDRLHNVVT
+837 L
-848 VHIPGTVRCI
+848 
-858 EEEAFFG
+858 
-865 CDNLTTVIIDYGV
+865 
-878 EKIGKNAFW
+878 
-887 WCTKLREVRIPGSV
+887 
-901 KLVSDGAFKEC
+901 
-912 SALRSVT
+912 
-919 LEDGIEEL
+919 
-927 GCELFEDSN
+927 
-936 NIPKL
+936 
-941 VIPAS
+941 
-946 VKKIGY
+946 KKIG
-952 GLVPQNGSTRL
+952 
-963 EFKGTVRAWAAMLP
+963 EFAFSSCEKLQ
-977 YISAY
+977 
-982 CSDGCLIDGG
+982 
-992 TCGDLNVSVG
+992 
-1002 ENVTWF
+1002 
-1008 ITKPKDKYV
+1008 
-1017 LTIFG
+1017 TI
-1022 NGAMGDNEDADRI
+1022 
-1035 GWAYYRDNI
+1035 
-1044 GEVVIEEGVT
+1044 
-1054 KIGECA
+1054 K
-1060 FWGCVNLKK
+1060 
-1069 ITLPD
+1069 LPD
-1074 SLEWINQYAF
+1074 GVE
-1084 SWCHSLRTIAIPKNV
+1084 
-1099 DTIGYQAFYDCYN
+1099 
-1112 LTSINFLHEA
+1112 SI
-1122 DSKLEIFDEAFI
+1122 
-1134 TDGRSAATTIRV
+1134 GRSC
-1146 RDTASVNPA
+1146 
-1155 IRNYDWKGSHRSA
+1155 
-1168 SYGFVDCLPKVTNIE
+1168 FQDCVLLEVLDLSKVPSSIIEKETKVTNMVTVPQTLIRATNGKVSLNWGLMWE
-1183 ILADGKTPPTD
+1183 IDSENDTAPASLRRRGKD
-1194 IDMFERSTLV
+1194 YYLCAERSGKVRLLCIDSYTGARGSSKEISIKTGTVIKPADTGYLVSGSKLTLSAWAEPEDRKVNAAWSLGSGDATYASITNGGV
-1204 LTAMVEPAMAVQRV
+1204 LTAKTVYEARQITVTAQSYDGGEAVTKTLWILPLTTGMSLNLEGKPLDDQLDVDMLYTKTLNLSAQVQPAGALETV

-1232 DGVVTLVRPGKAV
+1232 NGVVTLVRPGKAV

-1285 PGQTARFTLRGSE
+1285 PGQTTRFTLRGSE
-1298 EIAPENVIFT
+1298 KIAPENVIFT

-1336 TAALRGDPLNRKAS
+1336 TAALKGDPLNRKAS

-1392 TTNTTFPLTLLA
+1392 TANTTFPLTLLA
-1404 KDYRGEAMTPGVK
+1404 KDYRGETMTPGVK
-1417 WSSSDTAIAAVD
+1417 WSSSDASIAAVD

-1471 AESRLNLNTALAG
+1471 AENRLNLNTALAG

-1505 DDRFE
+1505 DDRF
-1510 AALEDNVLTL
+1510 AVALEDNVLTL
-1520 KASSDLPK
+1520 KAPSDLPK

-1553 APALPKVTVKQA
+1553 APALPKVTVKQT

-1580 VTASGCTVTDL
+1580 VTAPGYTVTDL

-1600 LVWTDGQPQI
+1600 LVWTEGQPRI

-1631 GYTQPVTRNLTVS
+1631 GYTQPVTQNLTVS

-1662 TALNPEN
+1662 TALNPED

-1675 LLDSTKARLSLSGV
+1675 LLDSTNARLSLSGV

-1916 ESAKSGT
+1916 ESAKSGI

-1950 VYTSRKLGVSLTAK
+1950 VYTSRKLGMSLTTK

-2006 LDTTGA
+2006 LDTSGA

-2064 TGLALYQSQTADLC
+2064 TGLVLYQSQTADLC
-2078 ARITL
+2078 AKITL
-2083 TAPRGAKIA
+2083 TAPQGAKIA

-2117 CIGSEANLTFTAA
+2117 CAGSEANLTFTAA